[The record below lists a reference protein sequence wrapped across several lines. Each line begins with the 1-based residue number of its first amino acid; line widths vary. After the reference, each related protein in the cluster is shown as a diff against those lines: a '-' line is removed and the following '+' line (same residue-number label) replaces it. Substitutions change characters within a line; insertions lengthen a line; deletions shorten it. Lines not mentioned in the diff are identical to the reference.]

1 MKPSIVIVPFPHLH
15 MVLKFGEI
23 LVNLFHLILVA
34 LAALPSY
41 DFVPAWSAAICGN
54 VAACLEN

>member
-23 LVNLFHLILVA
+23 LVNLFHLIWVA

-41 DFVPAWSAAICGN
+41 DFVPA
-54 VAACLEN
+54 